1 LARPFVPDYAAAEAL
16 VAQGGFAGLIGGIF
30 GAGFIA
36 ELPRAVVLLVANVI
50 MFAVATQLLH
60 RYGEAQRA
68 KLGVRPVAPAR
79 APAMASD

>member
-1 LARPFVPDYAAAEAL
+1 AAEAL
-16 VAQGGFAGLIGGIF
+16 VAQGGLAGLLGAIF

-36 ELPRAVVLLVANVI
+36 ELPRAVVLLIANVV

-68 KLGVRPVAPAR
+68 KLGVRTVQPMR
-79 APAMASD
+79 AAAMASD